1 MPDEKATAIGV
12 PEDAA
17 PKKKIKDMT
26 PDEKKEY
33 QRNAVAKHRREKG
46 QDDSSRRWNCTDEIT
61 EKTAREILTEDR
73 GITNDRALEVILE
86 LADVARQQKKLYY
99 NRFLFTHGLRLGIQA
114 QKEKTA
120 SVVIP
125 EIEDGEVSG
134 ELLSRRE
141 LYAIWDYSMFR
152 EPEITFEEF
161 LRLRRV
167 AKTDA
172 FLLGRDILKK
182 DFHEHPHGVW
192 RDFFPKFNPDGLK
205 PGYTQEDLKA
215 WLASQD
221 PVKNFSLVASRN
233 SYKSSF
239 AIVWM
244 VSAICACP
252 DLKILLCTETKPLSR
267 GFLRGLRS
275 YFEVRNVNAP
285 TLFQSLLPEMCILPD
300 DGSALTF
307 ECPMASLGLIEA
319 TAEATS
325 MDSAAAGRRTMVLH
339 LDDPISNITTGNE
352 EMRQASIDK
361 YDLLTKL
368 VEPGGYITMCSTP
381 WHPED
386 LTATLIKRS
395 NEDEEHPLQYRI
407 DPAWVVKP
415 EATKKDLLDL
425 KENDIE
431 SLLFPT
437 RLTFKFLM
445 KELKANPVFFRSQ
458 NLCEFIDPDGDNAPK
473 IHFEETTLRAAHMP
487 KESAPPDGGGAFT
500 VIACD
505 LALTSARTSDYSAM
519 AAIRICPLPSGK
531 WRMVVIDVDY
541 GRYKSVEL
549 ALKLVLF
556 RKKHPQCRSMFV
568 EKIAGTELLQRE
580 VNQLALRY
588 EISMQAVHWGQPE
601 LQRDAKHQR
610 LLGLSILLED
620 PEKLLKFVNGPWT
633 DELVAQFC
641 RVSTFRRNARGEI
654 RYKAIDIADCIAIAS
669 RYLPS
674 APLDEKQQ
682 RDRDAEEARQRM
694 LAQHAVMFGG
704 DFTPPPQP
712 QQQQEPELSQAQKN
726 RNMLGRILP
735 PGMRY

>member
-1 MPDEKATAIGV
+1 MPDEKVTAIGV
-12 PEDAA
+12 LEEAA
-17 PKKKIKDMT
+17 N
-26 PDEKKEY
+26 KKERSPEEREY
-33 QRNAVAKHRREKG
+33 TRLAVAKHRREKK

-61 EKTAREILTEDR
+61 EKTAREILIEVR

-86 LADVARQQKKLYY
+86 LADVARNQKKLYY
-99 NRFLFTHGLRLGIQA
+99 NRFLFTHGVRLAIQA
-114 QKEKTA
+114 QKEKTG

-125 EIEDGEVSG
+125 EIEDGEVRG

-152 EPEITFEEF
+152 MPEITFEEF

-215 WLASQD
+215 WLAAQD
-221 PVKNFSLVASRN
+221 PTKNFSLVASRN

-275 YFEVRNVNAP
+275 YFEIRNINSP
-285 TLFQSLLPEMCILPD
+285 TLFQTLLAEMCILPD

-307 ECPMASLGLIEA
+307 ESPMASLGLIEA

-415 EATKKDLLDL
+415 EAAKKDLLDL
-425 KENDIE
+425 KEDDIE

-473 IHFEETTLRAAHMP
+473 VHFDEITLRAAHIP
-487 KESAPPDGGGAFT
+487 KDSAPRDGAGAFT
-500 VIACD
+500 VICCD
-505 LALTSARTSDYSAM
+505 LALTSNRTSDYSAM
-519 AAIRICPLPSGK
+519 AAIRISPTASGN
-531 WRMVVIDVDY
+531 WRMTVLDIEY
-541 GRYKSVEL
+541 GRFKMSEL

-556 RKKHPQCRSMFV
+556 RRKFPECRSMFI
-568 EKIAGTELLQRE
+568 ERISGTELLQRE
-580 VNQLALRY
+580 VNMLALRY
-588 EISMQAVHWGQPE
+588 EISMQGVFWSTPD
-601 LQRDAKHQR
+601 LSRDAKQNR
-610 LLGLSILLED
+610 LLGLSILLENS
-620 PEKLLKFVNGPWT
+620 ELKFCNGPFS
-633 DELVAQFC
+633 DELIAQFC
-641 RVSTFRRNARGEI
+641 RVSTFRRNAQGTI
-654 RYKAIDIADCIAIAS
+654 RFKGIDIADAIS
-669 RYLPS
+669 MGQRYLPS
-674 APLDEKQQ
+674 APLNPEQQ
-682 RDRDAEEARQRM
+682 KDREAEETRERM
-694 LAQHAVMFGG
+694 LKQHAAMFGG
-704 DFTPPPQP
+704 DFAPPPQP